1 MDNQNQEKISTLPGI
16 GNLFKRAWRIYK
28 ERFWTFLGI
37 TAIPAISSFLFLIPL
52 TILRISPIFA
62 IFLFVIFGLGVVFLS
77 LWSPVSLLFAI
88 KDREER
94 IGIGESY
101 KRALPKIFPFLW
113 ISILTSLITSGGFLL
128 FIIPGLIF
136 SIWFL
141 FGGYVLVWENLKGM
155 DALFRSKQLVS
166 GYWWKVFWRDLAV
179 SLFSFII
186 SLPFSLIRG
195 IAEVLKIPFL
205 GLVKYIPSLFLFP
218 YVTVFVFLIYEDLK
232 KLKEGI
238 LFEPPKKGRKIKY
251 ILIGLLGFL
260 LISGILFGIV
270 FTSLSGARSKARD
283 AKREADV
290 GQFSTAMKMKY
301 EDDLS
306 GARSK
311 ARDAKREADVGQF
324 STAMKMKYEDDLE
337 YPLTSVDPNGRLTI
351 TGIRP
356 YLDSLPRDPGGGKI
370 KNCND
375 LKDGAYKA
383 FDNSSDR
390 QKYCIWAC
398 LEKGGFIA
406 ASKKGVNYLDIPPL
420 NLNCQ

>member
-301 EDDLS
+301 EDDL
-306 GARSK
+306 
-311 ARDAKREADVGQF
+311 
-324 STAMKMKYEDDLE
+324 E